1 MNDFS
6 VIYNNI
12 RKDYK
17 MKSRKKYIKS
27 ALLKISLVLFAIILN
42 PFQSQ
47 SNASIKDLVGG
58 LSYNSAEKAYAISYP
73 GASGGTVQVT
83 GLIDPTLSFTLD
95 AADMYFGSL
104 STSATKYATK
114 SPTTGGSL
122 SVPTGTGTTN
132 FQTSTNSARGVTI
145 NINDTYNG
153 LRATTGAG
161 SGVTV
166 IAAAAAA
173 SAGAES
179 FFSYGLVDAS
189 GGGLAMHANF
199 SGTTG
204 NSAIATT
211 IKTFA
216 TSTVPLNS
224 ASARVI
230 FAAKATTLTKS
241 ADYTDTATITCTA
254 NY

>member
-1 MNDFS
+1 
-6 VIYNNI
+6 
-12 RKDYK
+12 
-17 MKSRKKYIKS
+17 MKNRKKHIKVTI
-27 ALLKISLVLFAIILN
+27 LKLAVVTLAVVLN
-42 PFQSQ
+42 PFQPQ
-47 SNASIKDLVGG
+47 SNANIKDL
-58 LSYNSAEKAYAISYP
+58 LTSSLNTEKAHAISYP
-73 GASGGTVQVT
+73 GASGGTVAVT
-83 GLIDPTLSFTLD
+83 GLIDPALSFVLD
-95 AADMYFGSL
+95 SGDMYFGSL

-114 SPTTGGSL
+114 PSTGGSL
-122 SVPTGTGTTN
+122 SVPTGTNTTN
-132 FQTSTNSARGVTI
+132 FQTSTNSAHGITI
-145 NINDTYNG
+145 NINDAYNG

-173 SAGAES
+173 TAPAES
-179 FFSYGLVDAS
+179 FFSYGLIDAS

-216 TSTVPLNS
+216 TSTVPLNA